1 MATIGSLSTYLENSL
16 INHLLRN
23 TSFASPSPVYV
34 ALYTVAPTET
44 RAGIEVSGNGY
55 VRQAAAFT
63 VSGSYAFNTNLLTFP
78 EATGNW
84 GTVVGVSIMDGA
96 SSSANMLFWGDIDN
110 ATTINAGENYII
122 NSHMLTLGLRG
133 GSNGGWGNGMPQT
146 LLNHILGNSSYSSPG
161 TSIYVALGRSLV
173 TDTSYTFVSWTE
185 ISTSGTGYARKV
197 ATSWYAPTS
206 GSTSNLSDVLFATP
220 PLGVTWGRIT
230 HVAVFNAI
238 SGGNMLFWG
247 RLRAPIYI
255 IAGDGLK
262 FVTGDIDISIS

>member
-1 MATIGSLSTYLENSL
+1 MATIGPLSTYLENSL

-34 ALYTVAPTET
+34 ALYTVSPTET

-55 VRQAAAFT
+55 ARQTAAFT
-63 VSGSYAFNTNLLTFP
+63 VSGSYASNTSLLTFP

-84 GTVVGVSIMDGA
+84 GTVIGVGIMDA
-96 SSSANMLFWGDIDN
+96 STAGNMLFWGDIDN
-110 ATTINAGENYII
+110 ATTINAGESYII
-122 NSHMLTLGLRG
+122 NVGMLNIGLRG
-133 GSNGGWGNGMPQT
+133 GARGGWGNGMPQQI
-146 LLNHILGNSSYSSPG
+146 LNHVLGNSSYSSPG
-161 TSIYVALGRSLV
+161 TNVYIACGNSLV

-185 ISTSGTGYARKV
+185 ISTSGTGYARKA

-238 SGGNMLFWG
+238 SGGNMLVWG

-262 FVTGDIDISIS
+262 FASGDIDVSIS